1 MYGSTRIDIRRCV
14 FVITKVVLTV
24 ESVQLLFFERIL
36 ETWVDGVRRFA
47 WGVIISV
54 LVATYGLGSYTF
66 ENLSINT
73 NTTDML
79 SEELPFRQR
88 YIEYGDAFP
97 QLRGLLTIVV
107 EAETADRA
115 DVAAL
120 QLADRLRREK
130 NRVDQIY
137 DFAGEPFF
145 RINGLLYQD
154 VEELE

>member
-1 MYGSTRIDIRRCV
+1 M
-14 FVITKVVLTV
+14 
-24 ESVQLLFFERIL
+24 LFFERIL

-54 LVATYGLGSYTF
+54 LVATYGLCSYTF

-107 EAETADRA
+107 EAETADGA

-130 NRVDQIY
+130 NRVDQVY

-154 VEELE
+154 VE

>member
-1 MYGSTRIDIRRCV
+1 ML
-14 FVITKVVLTV
+14 FV
-24 ESVQLLFFERIL
+24 ERFL

-47 WGVIISV
+47 WGVIVCV
-54 LVATYGLGSYTF
+54 LVTTYGLFTYTF

-73 NTTDML
+73 STTDML

-115 DVAAL
+115 DFAAL
-120 QLADRLRREK
+120 KLVDRLRRESK
-130 NRVDQIY
+130 TIDAVY

-145 RINGLLYQD
+145 RRN
-154 VEELE
+154 